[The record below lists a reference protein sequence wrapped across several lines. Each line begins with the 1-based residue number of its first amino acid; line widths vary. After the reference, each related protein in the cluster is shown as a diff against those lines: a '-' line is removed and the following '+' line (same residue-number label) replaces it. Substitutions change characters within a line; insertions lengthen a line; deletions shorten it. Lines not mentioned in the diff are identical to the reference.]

1 MKSKEIVKTNS
12 DHYKLQMGINKPS
25 ALCQVMYFED
35 AKKGLFAYLNP
46 IEIDLINLILYKSRE
61 EIIKNKID
69 LDGVNF
75 KLELLLKDISAT
87 FNKYT
92 STGYD
97 PLITNFRNLRNK
109 EVVINAL
116 NKNKEMETTYT
127 SIIHKIKVSKHQNS
141 KLKKITLELDNEI
154 IGMMLDVKKMFST
167 MFFKI
172 QFSLDLKYS
181 KLLYEILRDYL
192 GKNYNGVKSR
202 VIEIDMLLGL
212 LNVKNLERYKKFSFF
227 NGEIIKKAVN
237 EINEKS
243 DILVEYEPIKE
254 RPDGGR
260 LQVTKIKFSMKRQD
274 EKRLEELGI
283 MESEEEDLSV
293 EEQLQYDKKESI
305 ALERLEKAKQY
316 QTIDNEEAWLKKTIE
331 SITDDFLTELD
342 DIGEAKENLD
352 NIDIKD
358 FAEMLESKYKDF
370 VGMKDYKLIYVF
382 DENKPSITNN
392 ALETVE
398 VLSSLE

>member
-1 MKSKEIVKTNS
+1 MKSKEVVKTNS
-12 DHYKLQMGINKPS
+12 DNYKLQMGINKPS

-227 NGEIIKKAVN
+227 NGEIIKKAVA

-260 LQVTKIKFSMKRQD
+260 LQVTKIKFNMKRQD
-274 EKRLEELGI
+274 DVRLEALGI
-283 MESEEEDLSV
+283 VESDVEDLSI
-293 EEQLQYDKKESI
+293 EEQLIYDKKEVI
-305 ALERLEKAKQY
+305 ARERLEKAKQF
-316 QTIDNEEAWLKKTIE
+316 QTIDNEGAWLKKTIE
-331 SITDDFLTELD
+331 SITDEFLTEQDEISEAEYELD
-342 DIGEAKENLD
+342 G
-352 NIDIKD
+352 IDIKD
-358 FAEMLESKYKDF
+358 FVDLLKTEFEDY
-370 VGMKDYKLIYVF
+370 VGMKEYKLYYIF
-382 DENKPSITNN
+382 DTNKPLITNN
-392 ALETVE
+392 ALETIN
-398 VLSSLE
+398 LLDKL